1 MDKRLFR
8 SPIAGEISPS
18 RFKSDKLL
26 DNIERERQTQNKL
39 ELFREKI
46 KPNTQKIKRGWNLQ
60 SNDIEGDVITSNT
73 SPGTIVRRRWTCPV
87 IEHIVHIFEWLLNLQ
102 QRCSFFFKLGYFINH
117 THINQNKNNISQR
130 LRKKIN

>member
-46 KPNTQKIKRGWNLQ
+46 KPNTQKIKRG
-60 SNDIEGDVITSNT
+60 
-73 SPGTIVRRRWTCPV
+73 
-87 IEHIVHIFEWLLNLQ
+87 
-102 QRCSFFFKLGYFINH
+102 
-117 THINQNKNNISQR
+117 
-130 LRKKIN
+130 